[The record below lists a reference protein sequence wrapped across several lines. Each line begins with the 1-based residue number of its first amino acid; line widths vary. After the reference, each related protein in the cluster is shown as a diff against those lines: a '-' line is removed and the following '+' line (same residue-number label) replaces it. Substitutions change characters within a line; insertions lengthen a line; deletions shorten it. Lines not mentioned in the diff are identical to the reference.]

1 MELIKVYHKDIR
13 LWKRIFILAKA
24 SKSDT
29 IAEVGQ
35 HTVLAVN
42 IQWAA
47 TPAIRL
53 VKVHT
58 NFMVQVMV
66 KVLSSLNTRYN

>member
-35 HTVLAVN
+35 HTVLVVN

-66 KVLSSLNTRYN
+66 KMFSSLNTR

>member
-1 MELIKVYHKDIR
+1 M
-13 LWKRIFILAKA
+13 AKA
-24 SKSDT
+24 RKSDT

-35 HTVLAVN
+35 HTVLVVN

-47 TPAIRL
+47 APAVCL

-66 KVLSSLNTRYN
+66 KMLSSLNTRYN